1 MSKPIQPDLVKNIPD
16 LVALLVMTGW
26 VRMVCD
32 SLLKAGLRQLD
43 FLPFDKTDFL
53 LLDIIDKFVATC

>member
-26 VRMVCD
+26 ARMACD
-32 SLLKAGLRQLD
+32 SLLKAGLRQVDL
-43 FLPFDKTDFL
+43 LPFDKTDFL
-53 LLDIIDKFVATC
+53 